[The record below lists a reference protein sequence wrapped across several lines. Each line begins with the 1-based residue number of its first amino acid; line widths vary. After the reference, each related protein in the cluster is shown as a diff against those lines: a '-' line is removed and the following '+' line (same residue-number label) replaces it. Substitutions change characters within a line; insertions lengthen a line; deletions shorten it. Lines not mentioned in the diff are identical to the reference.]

1 MITSTTITTGDITVP
16 DRAFT
21 ATDTGL
27 FGGTG
32 QQTAI
37 TTIALCNIEEPDAVD
52 ETINTSSVNIHFVKN
67 GATAS
72 RRNLVV
78 SNLIVPAG
86 ETVFF
91 SDERII
97 LDSNDSIW
105 IGSTDGDVDT
115 AGSFNVGS
123 TYTIVTTGGTD
134 FTLLGAADSNPG
146 TVFTATGDGAA
157 NGSGTA
163 RKILIIATVSSLPV

>member
-37 TTIALCNIEEPDAVD
+37 TTIALCNIEEPDLTD
-52 ETINTSSVNIHFVKN
+52 ETVNSSTVNIHFVKN
-67 GATAS
+67 GSTAS

-105 IGSTDGDVDT
+105 IGSTDGDTDT
-115 AGSFNVGS
+115 AGAFNVGS
-123 TYTIVTTGGTD
+123 TYVIVTAGSTN
-134 FTLLGAADSNPG
+134 FVSVGAADGTPG
-146 TVFTATGDGAA
+146 TIFTATGVGTGD
-157 NGSGTA
+157 GTA

>member
-27 FGGTG
+27 YGGTG

-37 TTIALCNIEEPDAVD
+37 TTVALCNIEEPDLTD
-52 ETINTSSVNIHFVKN
+52 ETVNSATVNIHFVKN
-67 GATAS
+67 GVTAS
-72 RRNLVV
+72 RRNLIV

-105 IGSTDGDVDT
+105 VGSTDGDVDT

-123 TYTIVTTGGTD
+123 TYVIVTTSGTD
-134 FTLLGAADSNPG
+134 YTLLGAADSNPG
-146 TVFTATGDGAA
+146 TIFTATGTGAT
-157 NGSGTA
+157 NGTGTA

>member
-1 MITSTTITTGDITVP
+1 MITSTTITTGDIAVP

-37 TTIALCNIEEPDAVD
+37 TTVALCNIEEPDLTD
-52 ETINTSSVNIHFVKN
+52 ENVNSASVNIHFVKS
-67 GATAS
+67 GVSAS

-105 IGSTDGDVDT
+105 IGATSGVTDV
-115 AGSFNVGS
+115 AGGFNIGS
-123 TYTIVTTGGTD
+123 TYVILSTGTTD
-134 FTLLGAADSNPG
+134 FTAIGAADSNPG
-146 TVFTATGDGAA
+146 TIFTASGVGIGTGE
-157 NGSGTA
+157 A
-163 RKILIIATVSSLPV
+163 RKVLIIATVSSLPV

>member
-21 ATDTGL
+21 ATNTGF

-37 TTIALCNIEEPDAVD
+37 TTIALCNIEEPDLTD
-52 ETINTSSVNIHFVKN
+52 ENVNSATVNIHLVKN
-67 GATAS
+67 GTTAT
-72 RRNLVV
+72 RRNLIV

-97 LDSNDSIW
+97 LDSNDSVW
-105 IGSTDGDVDT
+105 IGCTSGDVDT
-115 AGSFNVGS
+115 AGSFNIGS
-123 TYTIVTTGGTD
+123 TYTIITTDGTD
-134 FTLLGAADSNPG
+134 FTALGSTDNNPG
-146 TVFTATGDGAA
+146 TIFTATGDGAA
-157 NGSGTA
+157 NGTGTA
-163 RKILIIATVSSLPV
+163 RKILLISTVSTLPV

>member
-52 ETINTSSVNIHFVKN
+52 ETVNTSSVNIHFVKN
-67 GATAS
+67 GSTAN

-123 TYTIVTTGGTD
+123 TYIIVTAGGTD

-146 TVFTATGDGAA
+146 TVFTATGDGAT
-157 NGSGTA
+157 NGTGTA

>member
-1 MITSTTITTGDITVP
+1 MITTTTITTGDITVP

-27 FGGTG
+27 SGGAG

-37 TTIALCNIEEPDAVD
+37 TTIALCNIEDPDLTD
-52 ETINTSSVNIHFVKN
+52 ETVNTCDVNIHFVKN
-67 GATAS
+67 GTAAS
-72 RRNLVV
+72 RRNLIV
-78 SNLIVPAG
+78 SNLTVPAG

-97 LDSNDSIW
+97 LDSNDAVW
-105 IGSTDGDVDT
+105 IGATAGDTDT

-123 TYTIVTTGGTD
+123 TYVIVTTGGTNY
-134 FTLLGAADSNPG
+134 TLIGAANSTPG
-146 TVFTATGDGAA
+146 TVFTATGVGSGA
-157 NGSGTA
+157 GTA

>member
-1 MITSTTITTGDITVP
+1 MITTTTITTGGITVP

-37 TTIALCNIEEPDAVD
+37 TTIALCNIEDPDLTD
-52 ETINTSSVNIHFVKN
+52 ETVNTCDVNIHVVKN
-67 GATAS
+67 GSSAS
-72 RRNLVV
+72 RRNLIV
-78 SNLIVPAG
+78 SQVTVPAG
-86 ETVFF
+86 ETLFF

-105 IGSTDGDVDT
+105 IGATAGDVDT

-123 TYTIVTTGGTD
+123 TYIIVTTGGTD
-134 FTLLGAADSNPG
+134 YTLIGAAASTPG
-146 TVFTATGDGAA
+146 TVFTATGVGPGA
-157 NGSGTA
+157 GTA

>member
-37 TTIALCNIEEPDAVD
+37 TTVALCNIEEPDLTD
-52 ETINTSSVNIHFVKN
+52 ETVNSATVNIHFVKN
-67 GATAS
+67 GSTAS
-72 RRNLVV
+72 RRNLIV

-105 IGSTDGDVDT
+105 IGSTAGDTDT
-115 AGSFNVGS
+115 AGAFNSGS
-123 TYTIVTTGGTD
+123 TYIIVTAGTTD
-134 FTLLGAADSNPG
+134 FTTIGAADSTPG
-146 TVFTATGDGAA
+146 TIFTATGVGT
-157 NGSGTA
+157 GTGTA

>member
-1 MITSTTITTGDITVP
+1 MITSTTITTGDITIPV
-16 DRAFT
+16 RTFT
-21 ATDTGL
+21 ATNTGL
-27 FGGTG
+27 SGGTG

-37 TTIALCNIEEPDAVD
+37 TTIALCNIEEPDLTD
-52 ETINTSSVNIHFVKN
+52 ETVNSATVNIHFVKN
-67 GATAS
+67 GSTAT

-105 IGSTDGDVDT
+105 IGSTDGDIDV
-115 AGSFNVGS
+115 AGSFNIGS
-123 TYTIVTTGGTD
+123 TYIIEDAGDTD
-134 FTLLGAADSNPG
+134 FTAVGAADSVVG
-146 TVFTATGDGAA
+146 TIFTATGV
-157 NGSGTA
+157 GSGTGEA

>member
-27 FGGTG
+27 SGGTG

-37 TTIALCNIEEPDAVD
+37 TTIALCNIEDPNLTD
-52 ETINTSSVNIHFVKN
+52 ETVNSATVNIHIVKN

-78 SNLIVPAG
+78 SKLTIPAG
-86 ETVFF
+86 ETLFF

-105 IGSTDGDVDT
+105 IGSTAGDTDT
-115 AGSFNVGS
+115 AGSFDIGS
-123 TYTIVTTGGTD
+123 TYIIVTQGGTD
-134 FTLLGAADSNPG
+134 FTLVGAANSTPG
-146 TVFTATGDGAA
+146 TIFTATGLGTGA
-157 NGSGTA
+157 GTA

>member
-1 MITSTTITTGDITVP
+1 MITNTTITTGDITVP

-27 FGGTG
+27 LGGAG

-37 TTIALCNIEEPDAVD
+37 TTIALCNIEDPDLTD
-52 ETINTSSVNIHFVKN
+52 ETVNTCDVNIHLVKN
-67 GATAS
+67 GTSAN
-72 RRNLVV
+72 RRNLIV
-78 SNLIVPAG
+78 SKLTVPAG

-97 LDSNDSIW
+97 LDSTDSVW
-105 IGSTDGDVDT
+105 IGATAGDIDT

-123 TYTIVTTGGTD
+123 TYVIITTGGTD
-134 FTLLGAADSNPG
+134 YTLIGAANSTPG
-146 TVFTATGDGAA
+146 TIFTATGVGSGA
-157 NGSGTA
+157 GTA